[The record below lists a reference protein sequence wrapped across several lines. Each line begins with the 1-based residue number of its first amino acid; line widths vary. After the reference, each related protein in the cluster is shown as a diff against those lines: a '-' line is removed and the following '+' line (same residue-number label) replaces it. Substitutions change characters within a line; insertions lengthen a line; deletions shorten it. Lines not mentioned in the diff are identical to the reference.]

1 MADEFDRKL
10 IPSFLQTTFTLSLGA
25 AFVSFEMMK
34 KPQESV
40 PKMFSEMQALF
51 RLPPDTAE
59 GLQAQV
65 QAIAGN
71 FMEKGANWMQECRK
85 AGQKFT
91 DPD

>member
-1 MADEFDRKL
+1 MANEFDRKL
-10 IPSFLQTTFTLSLGA
+10 IPGFLQTTFTLSLGA
-25 AFVSFEMMK
+25 AFMSVETMK

-51 RLPPDTAE
+51 RIPPDSPE
-59 GLQAQV
+59 GLQAKAR
-65 QAIAGN
+65 AIAGN
-71 FMEKGANWMQECRK
+71 FMEKGASCMQEYRK